1 MKCENQLLK
10 SNGEL
15 DSDFNDTAKKWQ
27 NLYDCGVIHD
37 SNQVSQMPAD
47 LNTGL
52 LELFQIQ
59 GVQ

>member
-10 SNGEL
+10 SNDEL
-15 DSDFNDTAKKWQ
+15 DSDFNDTAK
-27 NLYDCGVIHD
+27 NGRISYDCGVIHD

>member
-1 MKCENQLLK
+1 MKCESQLLK

-15 DSDFNDTAKKWQ
+15 ASDFKTLQKWQ

-47 LNTGL
+47 LNAGL

>member
-15 DSDFNDTAKKWQ
+15 DSDFNDTAKMWQ

-52 LELFQIQ
+52 LE
-59 GVQ
+59 